1 MRPASVCRVAYP
13 RIFLFGDSL
22 TQRSFSEEGCWG
34 SLVAEAFERRCDVV
48 VRGFSGYN
56 TRMCK
61 YVLPRIFGPE
71 DAENLAAFVM
81 FLGANDCAEPTDCGK
96 QHIPLKEYVSNMEGM
111 LEYLKG
117 CGVPENKL
125 ILLTPPPYCDEM
137 WVSCCR
143 ETGRSLPRRSLESVA
158 RYVGALSK
166 LGEENN
172 IAVLNLFASFQQESN
187 WQKLLLDGLH
197 LSKSGSQKLAKLLVP
212 FLNRVIGPVP
222 EMFPNWK
229 TMDPVHPESDIAS
242 WVPNT

>member
-1 MRPASVCRVAYP
+1 MRPSLCRVTYP

-22 TQRSFSEEGCWG
+22 TQRSFSEDGCWG
-34 SLVAEAFERRCDVV
+34 SLLAEAFERRCDIV

-61 YVLPRIFGPE
+61 YVLPRIFGPG
-71 DAENLAAFVM
+71 DTGNLAAFVM

-96 QHIPLKEYVSNMEGM
+96 QHVPLNEYISNTEEM
-111 LEYLKG
+111 LKYLKG
-117 CGVPENKL
+117 CGVPESRV

-137 WVSCCR
+137 WMACCTA
-143 ETGRSLPRRSLESVA
+143 TGRSLPRRSLESVG
-158 RYVGALSK
+158 RYVEAVSK

-197 LSKSGSQKLAKLLVP
+197 LSKSGSQKLANLLVP
-212 FLNRVIGPVP
+212 LLNRVIGPAP
-222 EMFPNWK
+222 EMFPNWRNV
-229 TMDPVHPESDIAS
+229 DPVHPESDIVS
-242 WVPNT
+242 WIPDT